1 MPATSSSHATA
12 DPGARRSFLE
22 RLGAWAFGQRSWT
35 PVPLALILVFIRWH
49 WIHEAWVLDLG
60 LLIVVA
66 GLAIRYWA
74 VSYIGTISRTRAA
87 RFGPLMSAGPFAL
100 VRNPLYVG
108 NFLIWIG
115 FVIASGLMWMLP
127 VAWALFALQYSAIVR
142 FEEVALVQHFGGS
155 YEKYLREVPRWTLR
169 LRRLD
174 IALSTRGPHGWREIC
189 FSERGT
195 LIAAGVMTVLLIAK
209 WRGVLGF

>member
-1 MPATSSSHATA
+1 MTA
-12 DPGARRSFLE
+12 AFDRSFLE
-22 RLGAWAFGQRSWT
+22 RLGAWAFSQRSWT
-35 PVPLALILVFIRWH
+35 PVPLALILVFVRWKSV
-49 WIHEAWVLDLG
+49 HELWLFILG
-60 LLIVVA
+60 LLIVLA
-66 GLAIRYWA
+66 GLGIRYWA

-115 FVIASGLMWMLP
+115 FVVSSGLLWMLP

-142 FEEVALVQHFGGS
+142 FEEAALVQHFGES
-155 YEKYLREVPRWTLR
+155 YESYLRDVPRWTLNLSR
-169 LRRLD
+169 SG
-174 IALSTRGPHGWREIC
+174 IALGTRASHGWRDVC

-195 LIAAGVMTVLLIAK
+195 LIAAAVMTMLLLAK
-209 WRGVLGF
+209 YRWTA